1 MKQQKLFDSQ
11 YFPCVN
17 WFKNSISET
26 NIVLTGSER
35 FKKRSFY
42 NRCGLV
48 GSNGLI
54 FLSVPLEGG
63 RNRNQKEL
71 FRNVKI
77 SYAESWRKIHFR
89 TIESCYANSPFYA
102 FYRDDLA
109 KLFEKRFTYLYD
121 LNLEIIRIIL
131 SYLHKDELVVEITD
145 DYYDMGAGIGYY
157 PDTYGNVE
165 PSPRYTQLF
174 EDKVGFKPNVSILD
188 LLFMEGNNS
197 SNILKSTT

>member
-1 MKQQKLFDSQ
+1 MKQQKIFDSQ

-26 NIVLTGSER
+26 NIVLNGSER

-48 GSNGLI
+48 GSSGLI

-121 LNLEIIRIIL
+121 LNLEIIRIML
-131 SYLHKDELVVEITD
+131 SYLHKNEFVVEITE
-145 DYYDMGAGIGYY
+145 DYNDMGTGIGYY
-157 PDTYGNVE
+157 PDNYGTVE

-174 EDKVGFKPNVSILD
+174 EEKVGFKPNVSILD

-197 SNILKSTT
+197 SNILKLTA